1 MEASLL
7 KPEDCQAFVAIALQ
21 EQVLLR
27 GRFDAL
33 VADFANIARGEGT
46 SDALLAYQM

>member
-7 KPEDCQAFVAIALQ
+7 KPEDCRAFGAVALQ
-21 EQVLLR
+21 ERVLLR

-33 VADFANIARGEGT
+33 VADFASIARGEGT
-46 SDALLAYQM
+46 ADALLAYQM